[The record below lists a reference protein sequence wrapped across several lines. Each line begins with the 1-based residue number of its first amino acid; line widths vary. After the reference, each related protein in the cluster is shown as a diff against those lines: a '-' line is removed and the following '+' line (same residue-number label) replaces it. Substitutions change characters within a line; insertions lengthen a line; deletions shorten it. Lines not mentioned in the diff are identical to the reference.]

1 MRKTRRPT
9 TIDAAPPRG
18 DGSTGADGSVEA
30 IRNAALAV
38 FGEQGFAGSSIRELA
53 AAANMSVAGIY
64 HHFPSKL
71 EILFDLMTRTMEGLV
86 ERTDRALDE
95 AGVDAGSRLVAA
107 VRAHVLFHMDERA
120 ASYVYNT
127 ELRSLDSRRREK
139 IVAQRDAYQRTWFE
153 IVSEGR
159 RRGEF
164 DVDDVAAVTR
174 ALLTMCTAVY
184 SWYRKDGPSSPD
196 EIAEFYAG
204 MARRMVG
211 DGRPAIDPVA
221 GSAAALS

>member
-1 MRKTRRPT
+1 MRKTRTPT
-9 TIDAAPPRG
+9 TIDAAPARG
-18 DGSTGADGSVEA
+18 DGPPGADGSVEA
-30 IRNAALAV
+30 IRNAALSV

-53 AAANMSVAGIY
+53 ASSNMSVAGIY

-86 ERTDRALDE
+86 DRTNSALDE
-95 AGVDAGSRLVAA
+95 AGVDAGSRLAAA
-107 VRAHVLFHMDERA
+107 VRAHVLFHTEERA
-120 ASYVYNT
+120 ASFVYNT
-127 ELRSLDSRRREK
+127 ELRSLDPRRREK

-184 SWYRKDGPSSPD
+184 SWYRKDGPSTPD
-196 EIAEFYAG
+196 EIADFHCE

-211 DGRPAIDPVA
+211 HNQAATDLVA
-221 GSAAALS
+221 GSTASRP

>member
-1 MRKTRRPT
+1 MRKTRTPT
-9 TIDAAPPRG
+9 TIDPAAARG
-18 DGSTGADGSVEA
+18 DGLPGSDGSVEA
-30 IRNAALAV
+30 IRKAALSV

-53 AAANMSVAGIY
+53 ASANMSVAGIY
-64 HHFPSKL
+64 HHFPSKI

-86 ERTDRALDE
+86 DRTDRALGE

-107 VRAHVLFHMDERA
+107 VRAHVLFHTEERT

-127 ELRSLDSRRREK
+127 ELRSLDGRRREK

-164 DVDDVAAVTR
+164 DVDDAAAVTR

-184 SWYRKDGPSSPD
+184 SWYRKDGPSTPD
-196 EIAEFYAG
+196 EIADFYAEL
-204 MARRMVG
+204 AQRMVG
-211 DGRPAIDPVA
+211 HEHAAAGRVA
-221 GSAAALS
+221 GSAASLS